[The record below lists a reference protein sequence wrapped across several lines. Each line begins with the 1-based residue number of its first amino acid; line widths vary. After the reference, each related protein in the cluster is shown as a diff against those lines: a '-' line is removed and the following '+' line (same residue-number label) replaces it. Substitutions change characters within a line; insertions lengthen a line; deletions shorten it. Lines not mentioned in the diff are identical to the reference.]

1 MLDASPIQR
10 IESRAPVIEFRNVSF
25 SLNGIT
31 FLDDVSFQMGD
42 EEFVFLVGGTGSGK
56 TMLVRLIS
64 MDARP
69 TAGTVR
75 VGIYNSDTIKPK
87 DLPHLRRQVGVIF
100 QDNRFLDDRSVHENI
115 ALPLHVAGKK
125 RSEIKARVAY
135 LLDDVG
141 LTQKSDD
148 RPNQLSAGER
158 QRLAL
163 ARALVNDPLILLA
176 DEPTGNLDPP
186 TELEILNLLKRI
198 NTRGIGVLIATHN
211 YELVK
216 RIPARIVQLKE
227 GKLLEVE
234 LRTEA

>member
-1 MLDASPIQR
+1 MLDVNPIQR
-10 IESRAPVIEFRNVSF
+10 MESRAPMLGFRNVSF

-56 TMLVRLIS
+56 TMLVRLMS
-64 MDARP
+64 MDVRP
-69 TAGTVR
+69 TLGTVR
-75 VGIYNSDTIKPK
+75 VGIYNSDTIRPK
-87 DLPHLRRQVGVIF
+87 DLPHLRREVGIIL
-100 QDNRFLDDRSVHENI
+100 QDNRFLDTRSVHENA
-115 ALPLHVAGKK
+115 ALPLYVAGKTK
-125 RSEIKARVAY
+125 SEIKARVAY
-135 LLDDVG
+135 LLDEVG
-141 LTQKSDD
+141 LTQKTDD
-148 RPNQLSAGER
+148 LPTQLSAGER

-163 ARALVNDPLILLA
+163 ARALANNPLILLA

-198 NTRGIGVLIATHN
+198 NTKGIGVLIATHN

-216 RIPARIVQLKE
+216 RIPARIVQLKD

-234 LRTEA
+234 LR